1 MTVLHIINN
10 LEVGGAE
17 RQLIHLV
24 CNDSK
29 NKHIIFNLI
38 GKNLFEEK
46 LKESNVI
53 EII

>member
-1 MTVLHIINN
+1 MTVLHVINN

-17 RQLIHLV
+17 RQLINLV

-38 GKNLFEEK
+38 EK
-46 LKESNVI
+46 IFLRKI
-53 EII
+53 KRKTYY